1 MTELE
6 RVLEAIIFSSSK
18 PITLRRLQKGLP
30 EFTLLEIESALGSLA
45 AAYAAPDRAVEIV
58 EVSAGYQM
66 RTKLD
71 YRDWV
76 KRFVREKEVGLT
88 KAVLETLAIIAYR
101 QPVAKREIDSFRGVD
116 SVRCVRQLLDR
127 RLIEIAARNE
137 EPGKAMRF
145 RTTKKFLELFGLREI
160 GDLPTLKE
168 LEALDK

>member
-18 PITLRRLQKGLP
+18 PITLKRLQKGLP
-30 EFTLLEIESALGSLA
+30 EFTLLEIQSALGSLA
-45 AAYAAPDRAVEIV
+45 AAYGASDRALEIV

-71 YRDWV
+71 YKDWV
-76 KRFVREKEVGLT
+76 KRFVKEKEVGLT
-88 KAVLETLAIIAYR
+88 RAMLETLAVIAYR
-101 QPVAKREIDSFRGVD
+101 QPIAKREIDGLRGVD
-116 SVRCVRQLLDR
+116 SVRCVRQLLER
-127 RLIEIAARNE
+127 RFIEMAGRNE

-145 RTTKKFLELFGLREI
+145 RTTSRFLEVFGLREI
-160 GDLPTLKE
+160 GDLPTIKE